1 MKWNKKNKYSY
12 IGFGWCINL
21 QLKFEGIW
29 FFKDV
34 KFSNIVD
41 LFILLINLYSG
52 QFYSMIYQW
61 RVVYCDL
68 FPNQTKLS

>member
-1 MKWNKKNKYSY
+1 MNKIKKKKNSY
-12 IGFGWCINL
+12 IGFSWCINL
-21 QLKFEGIW
+21 QLKFEGNW

-61 RVVYCDL
+61 GVVYCDL

>member
-1 MKWNKKNKYSY
+1 MKWNKKNKYY
-12 IGFGWCINL
+12 DIGFSWCTNL
-21 QLKFEGIW
+21 QLKFEGNW